1 MGFHE
6 EIGKIA
12 HGLFRI
18 HGLFVAT
25 LCVLHAPSVEGMHR
39 VFEVPGDGLFRGACR
54 ERSSR
59 HLEFQ
64 LSHKQVLVNL
74 P

>member
-1 MGFHE
+1 MGPAEKLSEFIRLAHVGFHE

-25 LCVLHAPSVEGMHR
+25 LCGNAAG
-39 VFEVPGDGLFRGACR
+39 
-54 ERSSR
+54 
-59 HLEFQ
+59 
-64 LSHKQVLVNL
+64 
-74 P
+74 